1 MTDLGYYCFDIGNN
15 LKSIKILVGESV
27 VILQKNKP
35 LVSIGLPVFNN
46 EKTLERSLNS
56 LLDQDYE
63 NIEIIVS
70 DDKSSDRSAAILK
83 RYASTNSH
91 LKVDNNEKNIGSHL
105 NLFKVLGLAKGKY
118 FVWASGDDYWYP
130 TFVSTL
136 MKALLEN
143 EGAIVAMC
151 AIKRVWEN
159 GSRQEIAT
167 FSGNTGSERYSNF
180 ELAKSIIISRDKHGQ
195 FTKNNLF
202 IHGVLEK
209 NKFYKSIKS
218 YPGLFKERLLLC
230 QLALAGKFIFVD
242 KVLFEKSVSTLFKE
256 RNPNDPHSLMMNERF
271 QLVKDSYKLT
281 RSLIFSEIISFS
293 NKFMTFPLVSIFIF
307 NQKNMGLLRRAKRIK
322 QKLKSILPESIREF
336 FRKGSV

>member
-1 MTDLGYYCFDIGNN
+1 
-15 LKSIKILVGESV
+15 V